1 MEKFVI
7 IADSTCD
14 LTAEFREKYDIKVIR
29 ASRTSRKHRND
40 LVPRLG

>member
-14 LTAEFREKYDIKVIR
+14 LTAEFREKYDIKVIFG
-29 ASRTSRKHRND
+29 H
-40 LVPRLG
+40 LVLPETQK